1 MSDEPKKRS
10 RRWIWFLVAIG
21 LLPLSFLMWVN
32 GLGASFD
39 RNPNP
44 ISITLLILS
53 PAVAIAGVVWLL
65 VLVVRGFWPR
75 RK

>member
-1 MSDEPKKRS
+1 MSDDKNKS
-10 RRWIWFLVAIG
+10 RLWIWFLVAIG
-21 LLPLSFLMWVN
+21 LLPLSLLMWVN

-53 PAVAIAGVVWLL
+53 PAVAVVGVVWIL
-65 VLVVRGFWPR
+65 VLIVRAFWKR
-75 RK
+75 